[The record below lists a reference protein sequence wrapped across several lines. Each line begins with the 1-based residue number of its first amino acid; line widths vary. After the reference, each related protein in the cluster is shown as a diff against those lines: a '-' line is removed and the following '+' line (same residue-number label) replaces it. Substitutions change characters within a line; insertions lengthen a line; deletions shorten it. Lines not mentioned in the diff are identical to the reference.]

1 MNDEKMTTREWLPLI
16 GLTVSAFLVNTSEFI
31 PVGLLTDIAK
41 SLGVAEAKAGI
52 LITGYSW
59 TVTLLSLPLMLV
71 FSRMKPRKL
80 LLLTLFVFSLGQF
93 LSVIA
98 PGYAFLMIARICV
111 ASSHCIFWSIAS
123 PLAVRVVSRK
133 HRSLALSAIVT
144 GTSIAMVAG
153 MPLGRLIG
161 LQIGWRMT
169 FMCVASVAVLTLV
182 YLTAVFPD
190 LSSGAAFSVKNMPEL
205 LRNRRLMLIYV
216 ICALW
221 ATAYYTGY
229 GYIEP
234 FLRRVANLPDGTV
247 TIVLMLFGGAGLVG
261 SMLFYRFYDFH
272 RHAFLCS
279 TLALISAALLLLRVS
294 ASGAATVTGVCIAW
308 GIAVLAF
315 NVSFQFEVIS
325 CVKTSAASV
334 ATAVFSSVINLGIG
348 AGTLFGGIVCTN
360 AGIGSIGY
368 AGSFFS
374 VAALIICFFFLS
386 ASVPGE
392 NAEY

>member
-1 MNDEKMTTREWLPLI
+1 MT
-16 GLTVSAFLVNTSEFI
+16 
-31 PVGLLTDIAK
+31 
-41 SLGVAEAKAGI
+41 EAKAGI

-59 TVTLLSLPLMLV
+59 TVTLFSLPLMLV
-71 FSRMKPRKL
+71 FSRMRPRKL

-133 HRSLALSAIVT
+133 HRSLTLSAIVT
-144 GTSIAMVAG
+144 GTSVAMVAG
-153 MPLGRLIG
+153 MSLGRLIG

-182 YLTAVFPD
+182 YLTAVFQN

-234 FLRRVANLPDGTV
+234 FLRRVANFPDGTV

-279 TLALISAALLLLRVS
+279 TLALISAALLMLRVS

-315 NVSFQFEVIS
+315 NVSFQSLRQDV
-325 CVKTSAASV
+325 
-334 ATAVFSSVINLGIG
+334 
-348 AGTLFGGIVCTN
+348 GTLFGGIVCTN
-360 AGIGSIGY
+360 AGIGNIGY

-374 VAALIICFFFLS
+374 VAALIICFFF
-386 ASVPGE
+386 AGE
-392 NAEY
+392 SIRSFSLTMILGIVFGTFSSIFIAAPVAYLTLGRKEKSKGRTEAVK

>member
-1 MNDEKMTTREWLPLI
+1 MTTREWLPLI

-41 SLGVAEAKAGI
+41 SLGVTEAKAGI

-71 FSRMKPRKL
+71 FSRMRPRKL

-294 ASGAATVTGVCIAW
+294 SFRCSDRDRRLHRLGHCRSGLQRVLSVRSHQLRQDVGCLGRNGGLLVRHQPWHRCRHPVRRHRLHECGNRKHRLCWIVLQRGGPHHLLLLSLGVRAW
-308 GIAVLAF
+308 
-315 NVSFQFEVIS
+315 
-325 CVKTSAASV
+325 
-334 ATAVFSSVINLGIG
+334 
-348 AGTLFGGIVCTN
+348 
-360 AGIGSIGY
+360 
-368 AGSFFS
+368 
-374 VAALIICFFFLS
+374 
-386 ASVPGE
+386 
-392 NAEY
+392 